1 MKKAI
6 VLDMDGTLADLYG
19 CENWKYCLDIAMST
33 EPYESAKPLVNIRQ
47 LNYVLSLLKLQG
59 WTIIVNS
66 WLSQNDNADFHKR
79 IVAAKKN
86 WLSKYGIVYDRA
98 VFTKYGVDKSEC
110 VRDYDM
116 AVLVD
121 DNETVRNSF
130 KGYALPET
138 NIVRN
143 LTSLL
148 ERAYDYEKERK
159 IL

>member
-19 CENWKYCLDIAMST
+19 YENWQYCLDIAMHT
-33 EPYESAKPLVNIRQ
+33 EPYDNAKPLVNIKQ
-47 LNYVLSLLKLQG
+47 LNYVLSLLRLQG

-66 WLSQNDNADFHKR
+66 WLSKNDNAYFHRR
-79 IVAAKKN
+79 IVVAKQN

-110 VRDYDM
+110 VRDYDI

>member
-19 CENWKYCLDIAMST
+19 CNNWQYCLDVSMST
-33 EPYESAKPLVNIRQ
+33 EPYETAKPLVNIKQ
-47 LNYVLSLLKLQG
+47 LNYVLNLLRLQG
-59 WTIIVNS
+59 WTIVVNS
-66 WLSQNDNADFHKR
+66 WLSKNDNPDFHKR
-79 IVAAKKN
+79 IVTAKQN

-148 ERAYDYEKERK
+148 ERAYDYEKET
-159 IL
+159 L